1 MIALASFALAG
12 CLAVGAGSDYIL
24 AKDLAPAFPA
34 LADMAPDTP
43 VAPAPFPGVSRI
55 FRVAELLR
63 LAARLAVRLAVQ
75 PAPENDICVLRPVG
89 VLDEARIRDAMKKE
103 LPEARIEI
111 LEFSRQPAPEG
122 TLEFPVTGLQ
132 QGPAGGYW
140 HGFVPFGLNHR
151 FAVWAKVKVL
161 VMAARVV
168 AAEELKPG
176 LALDAGRFRM
186 EMREEPRTADK
197 FAASIEEVTGR
208 VARRTIPAGAAIRM
222 LWLEAP
228 HDIVRGETVRVEVS
242 SGGAHLEFEALA
254 QGSGSAGETIRILNP
269 ESKKL
274 FPARVEGKGLVSVK
288 GSPSVKGSL

>member
-24 AKDLAPAFPA
+24 AKDLSPAFPA

-43 VAPAPFPGVSRI
+43 LAPAPFPGVPRI
-55 FRVAELLR
+55 FRVPELLH
-63 LAARLAVRLAVQ
+63 LAARTNAAA
-75 PAPENDICVLRPVG
+75 APEKELCVVRPVAI
-89 VLDEARIRDAMKKE
+89 LDEARIRDAMKKE

-122 TLEFPVTGLQ
+122 PLEFPVTGLQ
-132 QGPAGGYW
+132 QGVAGGYW
-140 HGFVPFGLNHR
+140 HGFVRYGLNHR

-168 AAEELKPG
+168 STDELKPG
-176 LALDAGRFRM
+176 LPLDAGRFRM
-186 EMREEPRTADK
+186 EMREEPPTADK

-208 VARRTIPAGAAIRM
+208 VARRSIPAGAAIRM

-242 SGGAHLEFEALA
+242 SGGAHLEFEACA
-254 QGSGSAGETIRILNP
+254 QASGSAGETIQMLNP

-274 FPARVEGKGLVSVK
+274 FPARVEGKGRVSVK
-288 GSPSVKGSL
+288 GSL

>member
-1 MIALASFALAG
+1 MIPLASFALAG
-12 CLAVGAGSDYIL
+12 CLTVGAGSDYIL
-24 AKDLAPAFPA
+24 AKDLLPAFPA

-43 VAPAPFPGVSRI
+43 LAPAPFPGVSRI
-55 FRVAELLR
+55 FRASELLR
-63 LAARLAVRLAVQ
+63 LAARLNTA
-75 PAPENDICVLRPVG
+75 PAPKNDICVLRPVA
-89 VLDEARIRDAMKKE
+89 VLDEARIRDAMRVE

-111 LEFSRQPAPEG
+111 LEFSHQPAPEG
-122 TLEFPVTGLQ
+122 PLEFPVAGLQ
-132 QGPAGGYW
+132 QGAAGGYW
-140 HGFVPFGLNHR
+140 HGFVRYGMNHR

-186 EMREEPRTADK
+186 EMREEFPTADK

-208 VARRTIPAGAAIRM
+208 VARRTIPAGASIRM

-242 SGGAHLEFEALA
+242 SGGAHLEFEARA
-254 QGSGSAGETIRILNP
+254 QGSGSAGETIQILNP

-274 FPARVEGKGLVSVK
+274 FPARVEGKGRVSVK
-288 GSPSVKGSL
+288 GSL

>member
-34 LADMAPDTP
+34 LADLAPDTP
-43 VAPAPFPGVSRI
+43 LAPAPFPGVSRV

-63 LAARLAVRLAVQ
+63 LAARLAVQ

-89 VLDEARIRDAMKKE
+89 VLDDARIRDAMKKE

-254 QGSGSAGETIRILNP
+254 QASGSAGETIRILNP
-269 ESKKL
+269 DSKKL
-274 FPARVEGKGLVSVK
+274 FPARVEGKGRVSVK
-288 GSPSVKGSL
+288 GIL